1 MTADNLSPF
10 VPKLRFPEFR
20 DDPTW
25 SAPQFADLYGFKRTN
40 TLSRDKLNY
49 ETGTIRNIHYGDI
62 HTKFKPLFRVGDEH
76 VPYVIPDASANG
88 FDDYAFCEEGD
99 IVLADASEDLDDVG
113 KAIEVVSL
121 DGERVV
127 AGTHTILATRRGSV
141 PVVGF
146 GGQLFQS
153 AAVRAGIKKEA
164 QGAKVYGISAKRIS
178 VVLVPV
184 PPTVAEQQKIADCLG
199 SLDDLI
205 AAEGRKLEALRQH
218 KQGLMQK
225 LFPRPGESVPRLRFP
240 EFEDAPE
247 WESRELGLVT
257 SKIGSGV
264 TPRGGEKNYRSSGR
278 PFVRSQ
284 NVGWGEFILDNV
296 VHIDED
302 THASFA
308 ATEVEEGDV
317 LLNISGASIGRSAV
331 ADARIA
337 GGNVNQHVCIIRC
350 LSEQIQAWFLS
361 QYLISKHGQD
371 QIDSCQAGGNRQG
384 LNFGQ
389 IRSFLIPQPKDVA
402 EQERIADC
410 LRAADIIVATQAQ
423 RISALKR
430 QKQGALQQLFPSL
443 VEG

>member
-205 AAEGRKLEALRQH
+205 AAEGRKLEALQQH
-218 KQGLMQK
+218 KQGLMQQ
-225 LFPRPGESVPRLRFP
+225 LFPQSGETQPLLRFTEFRDAPDWEQAALGTLLDRPPEYGVNAAAVPFSEDLPAYIRITDIDDDGRFVPAPRVSVYIEPSDDQFLQPGDIVLARTGASVGKSYRYRVEDGRLVFAGFLIRVRPNLDRLVP
-240 EFEDAPE
+240 EFLFAYLSTWSYWDWVRLTSARSGQPGINGSEYASMPLTMPTDA
-247 WESRELGLVT
+247 
-257 SKIGSGV
+257 
-264 TPRGGEKNYRSSGR
+264 
-278 PFVRSQ
+278 
-284 NVGWGEFILDNV
+284 
-296 VHIDED
+296 
-302 THASFA
+302 AS
-308 ATEVEEGDV
+308 
-317 LLNISGASIGRSAV
+317 LL
-331 ADARIA
+331 
-337 GGNVNQHVCIIRC
+337 
-350 LSEQIQAWFLS
+350 EQR
-361 QYLISKHGQD
+361 K
-371 QIDSCQAGGNRQG
+371 
-384 LNFGQ
+384 
-389 IRSFLIPQPKDVA
+389 
-402 EQERIADC
+402 IADC
-410 LRAADIIVATQAQ
+410 FAVLDESIAAQRQRLRAL
-423 RISALKR
+423 RCHKNGL
-430 QKQGALQQLFPSL
+430 LQQVFPTRKAT
-443 VEG
+443 